1 MNAER
6 REEKMKKMAVLILF
20 MSSTILLT
28 WVSSSYSADLLGYPM
43 VPKQAKF
50 YTIILGVI
58 GASGGMVS
66 ALYGT
71 LWLAD
76 LRKKR
81 KVKVMKPAFSREAAA
96 FGGEMAAAAQP
107 AK

>member
-1 MNAER
+1 
-6 REEKMKKMAVLILF
+6 MKKMAVLILIV
-20 MSSTILLT
+20 SSAIMLT
-28 WVSSSYSADLLGYPM
+28 WVSSSYAADFLGYTM
-43 VPKQAKF
+43 VAKQAKF
-50 YTIILGVI
+50 YSIILGVI
-58 GASGGMVS
+58 GASVGMVS

-81 KVKVMKPAFSREAAA
+81 KVRVMKPAFSREAEA
-96 FGGEMAAAAQP
+96 FGGEFAVAAQP

>member
-6 REEKMKKMAVLILF
+6 GKEKMKKLAILILI
-20 MSSTILLT
+20 MCSAILLT
-28 WVSSSYSADLLGYPM
+28 WVSSSYAAEFLGYTM

-50 YTIILGVI
+50 YTIILGMI
-58 GASGGMVS
+58 GASVGMVT
-66 ALYGT
+66 ALHAA

-81 KVKVMKPAFSREAAA
+81 KATVVKLAFGRDAEA
-96 FGGEMAAAAQP
+96 FGGGIAAAAQP

>member
-1 MNAER
+1 
-6 REEKMKKMAVLILF
+6 MKKMAVLILIV
-20 MSSTILLT
+20 SSAIMLT
-28 WVSSSYSADLLGYPM
+28 WVSSSSAADFLGYTM
-43 VPKQAKF
+43 VAKQAKF

-58 GASGGMVS
+58 GASVGMVS

-81 KVKVMKPAFSREAAA
+81 KVRVLKPAFSREAEA
-96 FGGEMAAAAQP
+96 FGGEFAAAAQP

>member
-1 MNAER
+1 
-6 REEKMKKMAVLILF
+6 MKKLALLILT
-20 MSSTILLT
+20 MASVIPLT
-28 WVSSSYSADLLGYPM
+28 WVSSSYAAEFLGYTM
-43 VPKQAKF
+43 VPKQASF
-50 YTIILGVI
+50 YTIILGLI
-58 GASGGMVS
+58 GASVGMVS
-66 ALYGT
+66 ALYAA

-81 KVKVMKPAFSREAAA
+81 QVEVVNPA

>member
-1 MNAER
+1 
-6 REEKMKKMAVLILF
+6 MKKMALLILI
-20 MSSTILLT
+20 MSSAILLT
-28 WVSSSYSADLLGYPM
+28 WVASSYAAEFLGYTM

-50 YTIILGVI
+50 YTILLGLI
-58 GASGGMVS
+58 GASVGMVS
-66 ALYGT
+66 ALHAA

-81 KVKVMKPAFSREAAA
+81 KVKIIKPAFSGNIEA
-96 FGGEMAAAAQP
+96 FGGEMASASQP

>member
-1 MNAER
+1 
-6 REEKMKKMAVLILF
+6 MKKLALLILTI
-20 MSSTILLT
+20 SSVIPLT
-28 WVSSSYSADLLGYPM
+28 WVSSSHAAEFLGYTL
-43 VPKQAKF
+43 VPKQATF
-50 YTIILGVI
+50 YIIILGLI
-58 GASGGMVS
+58 GASMAMVS

-81 KVKVMKPAFSREAAA
+81 KAEVVKLTLGSAM
-96 FGGEMAAAAQP
+96 GAAAQP

>member
-1 MNAER
+1 
-6 REEKMKKMAVLILF
+6 MKKMAVLIF
-20 MSSTILLT
+20 IMSSAILLG
-28 WVSSSYSADLLGYPM
+28 WVSSSYAAEFLGYTM

-50 YTIILGVI
+50 YVIILGVI
-58 GASGGMVS
+58 GASVGMVS
-66 ALYGT
+66 ALHAA

-81 KVKVMKPAFSREAAA
+81 KTTVVKFAFARAGETLR
-96 FGGEMAAAAQP
+96 GEMAAAAQP

>member
-1 MNAER
+1 
-6 REEKMKKMAVLILF
+6 MKRMALLILI
-20 MSSTILLT
+20 MSSAILLT
-28 WVSSSYSADLLGYPM
+28 WASSSYAAEFLGYTM

-50 YTIILGVI
+50 YSILLGLI
-58 GASGGMVS
+58 GASVGMVS
-66 ALYGT
+66 ALHAA

-81 KVKVMKPAFSREAAA
+81 KVKIIKPAFSRNIEA